1 MSDAIP
7 CEPMFYTQSQLY
19 GTVQAW
25 RQIQC
30 RRRLFFEECVQP
42 CNLFTLQR
50 LCVDI
55 FFSGCCLCDWLFPRM
70 TDQFLNWMHLFQ
82 QNPHSFQE
90 QTLLELFQ
98 QYVFFCSITSV
109 NFSVHT
115 FSSLLIVVQPCGT
128 DCIAVTKYEKEANK
142 YVAKLKTRIL
152 CLLDP
157 IRTQEYLALSN
168 TGRLP
173 CH

>member
-1 MSDAIP
+1 MEADSMSTA
-7 CEPMFYTQSQLY
+7 L
-19 GTVQAW
+19 VL
-25 RQIQC
+25 
-30 RRRLFFEECVQP
+30 RRVCS
-42 CNLFTLQR
+42 TLQS
-50 LCVDI
+50 VYTAAI
-55 FFSGCCLCDWLFPRM
+55 VYWHFFSGCCLCDWLFPRM
-70 TDQFLNWMHLFQ
+70 TDQFLSWMHLFQ